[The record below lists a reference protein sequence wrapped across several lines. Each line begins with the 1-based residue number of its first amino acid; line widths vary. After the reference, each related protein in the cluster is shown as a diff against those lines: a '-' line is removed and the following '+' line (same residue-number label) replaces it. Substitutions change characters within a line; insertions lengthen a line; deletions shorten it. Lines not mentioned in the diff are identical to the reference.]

1 MHVLIIDFLSLGIT
15 LYEFFFFFFLEDKSQ
30 TLSKEREE
38 QRALLPQVIQ
48 K

>member
-15 LYEFFFFFFLEDKSQ
+15 LYEFFFFFLEDKSQ